1 MSILLKSVAP
11 FVVNSIN
18 LGTSLPALRPS
29 INLSQFQE
37 LTSFNGGTNSLSSVT
52 GFSSLTALREMT
64 LGTVLSTVDFEYSEL
79 PANLKSFSVTTQA
92 PQSVCQI
99 KGTFKD
105 LPRSLENFEGASN
118 NTFLSGDIAD
128 LPRTLKTTE
137 RMRFGCY
144 WGSLSST
151 PPNMTNLGLATNSL
165 SNSISGRFTDLPS
178 SLVELSL
185 YETRVTNSCQ
195 FVWSEIPSTLKELTL
210 TYATISGSI
219 LDADHLESLNLG
231 QGMAFF
237 PVSSIR
243 TQDLPRNL
251 TYLFSQCNLRGSINS
266 LPSLLSGVLTIAS
279 PVSGTLAGIPAG
291 VTEFNIGGST
301 SAGWWGNNIVSGDIN
316 LLNTPA
322 LTKLTL
328 AGANTVT
335 GNLSGLPRSLTNY
348 VHTNTQNN
356 MSGDISGLPAS
367 LLYYDNRGSA
377 STVFGS
383 VENLPRNLTYFSQQ
397 NSSSTIGG
405 NLSGLPSSL
414 TDLFLVGT
422 KHNIK
427 GRMEDLPRTL
437 DTFSVTGSAASNG
450 QTTSGNLSGLPSTLI
465 TYSNTGANTVTGDIQ
480 YLPQSIVSFT
490 IGGNQTIGGN
500 LSGLSNK
507 TNLTTFSVS
516 NTSTTNGLHSL
527 FGNLSSLPSSLRTLN
542 ITGRKAD
549 LGYYD
554 GFATGFGQKTWTDSV
569 QSFTFNVSSGTFPV
583 SHLTTLLVDLTA
595 SNWTQSTRVLNVGDS
610 SMPTISMSA
619 YPLAKQA
626 IDFLRLSKASGGRG
640 VTVTV
645 LTAA

>member
-1 MSILLKSVAP
+1 MLLSLSSISPVTIY
-11 FVVNSIN
+11 SIN
-18 LGTSLPALRPS
+18 LGTSTPAVSPS
-29 INLSQFQE
+29 INLSQFTE
-37 LTSFNGGTNSLSSVT
+37 LTSFNGGTNSLRSIT
-52 GFSSLTALREMT
+52 GFSYLGNLQEMT
-64 LGTVLSTVDFEYSEL
+64 LGTVLSTVNFEYKDL
-79 PANLKSFSVTTQA
+79 PVNLKLFSVTTES
-92 PQSVCQI
+92 PQLVCQI

-105 LPRSLENFEGASN
+105 LPRSLENLEGASN

-137 RMRFGCY
+137 RMRSGYY

-165 SNSISGRFTDLPS
+165 SNSISGRFIDLPS

-185 YETRVTNSCQ
+185 YETRVTDSCQ
-195 FVWSEIPSTLKELTL
+195 FVWSEIPSTLKQLTL
-210 TYATISGSI
+210 TTANVSGSI
-219 LDADHLESLNLG
+219 LDADHLETLSLGRN
-231 QGMAFF
+231 MAFF
-237 PVSSIR
+237 PVSSISIE
-243 TQDLPRNL
+243 DLPRNL

-266 LPSLLSGVLTIAS
+266 LPSSLSGVLTIAS

-291 VTEFNIGGST
+291 VTEVSIGGST
-301 SAGWWGNNIVSGDIN
+301 AAGWWGNAIVSGNIN
-316 LLNTPA
+316 LLNTPV

-367 LLYYDNRGSA
+367 LVYYDNRGSA

-397 NSSSTIGG
+397 NNSSTIGG

-422 KHNIK
+422 RHNIK
-427 GRMEDLPRTL
+427 GRMEDLPRSL

-450 QTTSGNLSGLPSTLI
+450 QTTSGNLSGLPSTLV

-490 IGGNQTIGGN
+490 IAGNQTIGGN

-542 ITGRKAD
+542 ITGRKANFS
-549 LGYYD
+549 YYD
-554 GFATGFGQKTWTDSV
+554 GFTTGFEQKTWTDSV
-569 QSFTFNVSSGTFPV
+569 QSFTFNVSSGTFPA
-583 SHLTTLLVDLTA
+583 SHLSTLLVDLTA
-595 SNWTQSTRVLNVGDS
+595 CNWTQSTRVLNVGDS
-610 SMPTISMSA
+610 SMPIISMSG
-619 YPLAKQA
+619 YPLARQA
-626 IDFLRLSKASGGRG
+626 IEFLRLPKASGGRG